1 MPVIRVGLAQ
11 INPIVGD
18 LDGNVELIRT
28 ALDQA
33 ESMGCDLVAF
43 PELALTGYPPE
54 DLLLRPSFIRD
65 TRAALERVIAAS
77 RRAVVVVGFPEAS
90 HGESHASTSHGEAR
104 GGDAHSAIA
113 TLRNSAAVCV
123 GGRLIGVYRKRSLP
137 NYSVFD
143 EQRYFVPGTGPLPL
157 FAIGD
162 AIVGVS
168 ICEDAWSAD
177 GPIAELGRG
186 GASLIININASPY
199 NAGKADAREQVLAA
213 RAGDA
218 DAVIAYVNQ
227 VGGQDELIFDGDS
240 MVVDETGAVIARA
253 PQFRAGFH
261 VVDIELPDATDTT
274 ETTETTETTDATEA
288 SGLEVLDCGVANSPA
303 DSSGDSSNRSRP
315 VLEPLGIAP
324 RLSVEAEVW
333 EALVLGT
340 RDFVRKNGFS
350 DVVIG
355 LSGGIDSALVAA
367 IAVEALGAEHVHG
380 VLMPSRYSSDH
391 SISDAIALADN
402 LGIEHRTIAIEPAH
416 AALMGMLEPSYS
428 GHSIGLAEEN
438 LQSRI
443 RAVILMG
450 LSNAFGWML
459 LNTGNKSESSV
470 GYSTLYGDSAGGYAV
485 IKDVSKLL
493 VYRLCRLRNESA
505 GREIIPETVLTK
517 PPSAELRPDQRDDQS
532 LPPYEELDPILA
544 LYVEGDQSAEEII
557 AAGHDAA
564 VVERIVR
571 LVDLAEYKR
580 RQSPPGPRVTSKGF
594 GKDRR
599 LPIVNRYRR

>member
-1 MPVIRVGLAQ
+1 MAVIRLGLAQ
-11 INPIVGD
+11 INPVVGD
-18 LDGNVELIRT
+18 LDGNVEQIIAAMAR
-28 ALDQA
+28 AEADQ
-33 ESMGCDLVAF
+33 CDLVAF

-65 TRAALERVIAAS
+65 TRAALDRVIAAS
-77 RRAVVVVGFPEAS
+77 NRTVVILGLPEAV
-90 HGESHASTSHGEAR
+90 
-104 GGDAHSAIA
+104 DADADG
-113 TLRNSAAVCV
+113 LFNSAAICV
-123 GGRLIGVYRKRSLP
+123 DQRLVGMYRKRSLP

-143 EQRYFVPGTGPLPL
+143 EQRYFVAGDEPLQL
-157 FAIGD
+157 FAIGGVT
-162 AIVGVS
+162 VGVS

-177 GPIAELGRG
+177 GPIAQLGRA
-186 GASLIININASPY
+186 GASLIVNINASPY
-199 NAGKADAREQVLAA
+199 NSGKPTAREQILGA
-213 RAGDA
+213 RARESGA
-218 DAVIAYVNQ
+218 TIAYVNQ

-240 MVVDETGAVIARA
+240 MVVDPTGTVLARA
-253 PQFRAGFH
+253 PQFRAGLH
-261 VVDIELPDATDTT
+261 VIDLDLANTSQSGKSLP
-274 ETTETTETTDATEA
+274 
-288 SGLEVLDCGVANSPA
+288 VLDCSSP
-303 DSSGDSSNRSRP
+303 GDPSRNATASF
-315 VLEPLGIAP
+315 GSAP
-324 RLSVEAEVW
+324 RLSPEAEVW

-340 RDFVRKNGFS
+340 RDFVRKNGFT

-367 IAVEALGAEHVHG
+367 VAAESLGPEHVHG

-391 SISDAIALADN
+391 SISDAMALAEN
-402 LGIEHRTIAIEPAH
+402 LGIEHRTIGIEPAH
-416 AALMGMLEPSYS
+416 LALMDMLEPSYA
-428 GHSIGLAEEN
+428 GHAIGLAEEN

-493 VYRLCRLRNESA
+493 VYQLCRYRNESA
-505 GREIIPETVLTK
+505 GREIIPESVITK
-517 PPSAELRPDQRDDQS
+517 APSAELRPDQRDDQS
-532 LPPYEELDPILA
+532 LPPYEQLDPILS
-544 LYVEGDQSAEEII
+544 LYVEADLSAEEII
-557 AAGHDAA
+557 AEGHDAE
-564 VVERIVR
+564 VVQRIIR

>member
-11 INPIVGD
+11 INPVVGD
-18 LDGNVELIRT
+18 LDGNVELIR
-28 ALDQA
+28 AAIDQA
-33 ESMGCDLVAF
+33 EALGCDLLAL
-43 PELALTGYPPE
+43 PELAITGYPPE
-54 DLLLRPSFIRD
+54 DLLLRPSFLRD
-65 TRAALERVIAAS
+65 ARAALERVVES
-77 RRAVVVVGFPEAS
+77 TRRTVVVVGFPEATDAGA
-90 HGESHASTSHGEAR
+90 HRSTHHGEAE
-104 GGDAHSAIA
+104 GGDAHAPIT
-113 TLRNSAAVCV
+113 TLHNSAAVCA
-123 GGRLIGVYRKRSLP
+123 GGRLIGVHRKRALP

-143 EQRYFVPGTGPLPL
+143 EQRYFVPGTDPLPL

-162 AIVGVS
+162 AIFGIS
-168 ICEDAWSAD
+168 ICEDAWSAA
-177 GPIAELGRG
+177 GPIAELGRA
-186 GASLIININASPY
+186 GASLIVNINASPY
-199 NAGKADAREQVLAA
+199 NAGKAESRARVLAVRARE
-213 RAGDA
+213 A
-218 DAVIAYVNQ
+218 DATIVYVNQ

-240 MVVDETGAVIARA
+240 MVVDPDGAVIARA
-253 PQFRAGFH
+253 PQFREGLH
-261 VVDIELPDATDTT
+261 VLDLELPAAVGDPR
-274 ETTETTETTDATEA
+274 
-288 SGLEVLDCGVANSPA
+288 LELLDCSSPEVSPPAPA
-303 DSSGDSSNRSRP
+303 DLSARP
-315 VLEPLGIAP
+315 RPGLEPLGIAP
-324 RLSVEAEVW
+324 RLSIEAEVW

-340 RDFVRKNGFS
+340 RDFVRKNGFV

-367 IAVEALGAEHVHG
+367 VAAEALGPEHVHG

-402 LGIEHRTIAIEPAH
+402 LGIDHRTIPIEPAH
-416 AALMGMLEPSYS
+416 AALMGMLEPSYA
-428 GHSIGLAEEN
+428 GHAIGLAEEN

-493 VYRLCRLRNESA
+493 VYRLCRLRNDMA

-557 AAGHDAA
+557 AAGHDPA

>member
-1 MPVIRVGLAQ
+1 MAVIRLGLAQ
-11 INPIVGD
+11 INPVVGD
-18 LDGNVELIRT
+18 LDGNVEQIIAAMAR
-28 ALDQA
+28 AEADQ
-33 ESMGCDLVAF
+33 CDLLAF

-65 TRAALERVIAAS
+65 TRAALDRVIAAS
-77 RRAVVVVGFPEAS
+77 NRTVVILGLPEA
-90 HGESHASTSHGEAR
+90 AD
-104 GGDAHSAIA
+104 GDADG
-113 TLRNSAAVCV
+113 LFNSAAVCV
-123 GGRLIGVYRKRSLP
+123 DRRLVGVYRKRSLP

-143 EQRYFVPGTGPLPL
+143 EQRYFVAGDEPLQL
-157 FAIGD
+157 FAIGGVS
-162 AIVGVS
+162 VGVS

-177 GPIAELGRG
+177 GPIAMLGRA
-186 GASLIININASPY
+186 GASLIVNINASPY
-199 NAGKADAREQVLAA
+199 NSGKASAREQVLAERA
-213 RAGDA
+213 REAGA
-218 DAVIAYVNQ
+218 TIAYVNQ

-240 MVVDETGAVIARA
+240 MVVDPTGTVLARA
-253 PQFRAGFH
+253 PQFCTGLH
-261 VVDIELPDATDTT
+261 VIDLDLANTSLSEKSLP
-274 ETTETTETTDATEA
+274 
-288 SGLEVLDCGVANSPA
+288 VLDCSSP
-303 DSSGDSSNRSRP
+303 REPSRKATASF
-315 VLEPLGIAP
+315 GSAP
-324 RLSVEAEVW
+324 RLSPEAEIW

-340 RDFVRKNGFS
+340 RDFVRKNGFT

-367 IAVEALGAEHVHG
+367 VAAESLGPEHVHG

-391 SISDAIALADN
+391 SISDAMALAEN
-402 LGIEHRTIAIEPAH
+402 LGIEQRTIGIEPAH
-416 AALMGMLEPSYS
+416 LALMDMLEPSYA
-428 GHSIGLAEEN
+428 GHAIGLAEEN

-493 VYRLCRLRNESA
+493 VYRLCRYRNDSA
-505 GREIIPETVLTK
+505 GREIIPESVITK
-517 PPSAELRPDQRDDQS
+517 APSAELRPDQRDDQS
-532 LPPYEELDPILA
+532 LPPYEQLDPILA
-544 LYVEGDQSAEEII
+544 LYVEGDLSAEQII
-557 AAGHDAA
+557 AEGHDAE
-564 VVERIVR
+564 VVHRIIG

-580 RQSPPGPRVTSKGF
+580 RQSPPGPRVTSKGL

>member
-28 ALDQA
+28 AIDQA
-33 ESMGCDLVAF
+33 ESMGCDVVAL

-65 TRAALERVIAAS
+65 TRTALERVIEMS
-77 RRAVVVVGFPEAS
+77 RRAVVVVGFPEATN
-90 HGESHASTSHGEAR
+90 GESHASTSHGEAR
-104 GGDAHSAIA
+104 GGNTHDVIA
-113 TLRNSAAVCV
+113 TLHNSAAVCV
-123 GGRLIGVYRKRSLP
+123 GGRLIGIYRKRSLP

-162 AIVGVS
+162 AILGVS

-199 NAGKADAREQVLAA
+199 NAGKAEAREQVLAA
-213 RAGDA
+213 RALEAGA
-218 DAVIAYVNQ
+218 AIAYVNQ

-240 MVVDETGAVIARA
+240 MVIDATGAVIARA
-253 PQFRAGFH
+253 PQFRDGLH
-261 VVDIELPDATDTT
+261 LIDIELPVVIATT
-274 ETTETTETTDATEA
+274 EATEEPA
-288 SGLEVLDCGVANSPA
+288 LKVLDCSVPTAPAGSSA
-303 DSSGDSSNRSRP
+303 DSSSSSISTPRSM
-315 VLEPLGIAP
+315 LDPLGIAP
-324 RLSVEAEVW
+324 RLSVEEEVW

-340 RDFVRKNGFS
+340 RDFIRKNGFS

-367 IAVEALGAEHVHG
+367 VAVEALGAEHVHG

-391 SISDAIALADN
+391 SISDAIALAEN
-402 LGIEHRTIAIEPAH
+402 LGIDHRTIAIEPAH
-416 AALMGMLEPSYS
+416 TALMGMLEPSYS

-493 VYRLCRLRNESA
+493 VYRLCRLHNESA

-532 LPPYEELDPILA
+532 LPPYKELDPILA

>member
-1 MPVIRVGLAQ
+1 MAVIRLGLAQ

-18 LDGNVELIRT
+18 LDGNVDRICAVIDE
-28 ALDQA
+28 A
-33 ESMGCDLVAF
+33 EAAGCDLVAL
-43 PELALTGYPPE
+43 PELTITGYPPE

-65 TRAALERVIAAS
+65 TRSALERVIAAT
-77 RRAVVVVGFPEAS
+77 RRAVIIVGFPEA
-90 HGESHASTSHGEAR
+90 GEEGAHPSIRHGEAE
-104 GGDAHSAIA
+104 GGDAHGSVA
-113 TLRNSAAVCV
+113 TLYNSAAICS
-123 GGRLIGVYRKRSLP
+123 GGRLLGVYRKRSLP

-143 EQRYFVPGTGPLPL
+143 EQRYFVCGDEPLQL
-157 FAIGD
+157 YSVAGIG
-162 AIVGVS
+162 VGVS

-177 GPIAELGRG
+177 GPMATLGRG
-186 GASLIININASPY
+186 GASLIVNINASPY
-199 NAGKADAREQVLAA
+199 NTGKPRAREQVLAR
-213 RAGDA
+213 RAGESGA
-218 DAVIAYVNQ
+218 TIAYVNQ
-227 VGGQDELIFDGDS
+227 VGGQDELVFDGDS
-240 MVVDETGAVIARA
+240 MVVDPAGAVIARA
-253 PQFRAGFH
+253 PQFR
-261 VVDIELPDATDTT
+261 
-274 ETTETTETTDATEA
+274 
-288 SGLEVLDCGVANSPA
+288 SGLHLVDVPIADPDPRPPVTLPVIDCGIGQIPIDARPA
-303 DSSGDSSNRSRP
+303 IAA
-315 VLEPLGIAP
+315 LGIAP
-324 RLSVEAEVW
+324 PLSEEAEVW

-340 RDFVRKNGFS
+340 GDFVRKNGFR

-367 IAVEALGAEHVHG
+367 VATEALGPDHVHG

-402 LGIEHRTIAIEPAH
+402 LGIEHRTIGIEPAH
-416 AALMGMLEPSYS
+416 LALMGMLEPSYA
-428 GHSIGLAEEN
+428 GHAIGLAEEN

-450 LSNAFGWML
+450 LSNAFGWLL

-493 VYRLCRLRNESA
+493 VYRLCRYRNDSA
-505 GREIIPETVLTK
+505 GREIIPETVLLK

-532 LPPYEELDPILA
+532 LPPYEQLDPILA
-544 LYVEGDQSAEEII
+544 LYVEGDLSAEEII
-557 AAGHDAA
+557 ARGHDAA
-564 VVERIVR
+564 VVERIIG

-599 LPIVNRYRR
+599 LPIVNRFRR